1 MRSAAPNASAAPNS
15 SAAPNASAAPNVTGM
30 PGVPAVPGMEAA
42 AGTEEKPPSKE
53 LVKAKEEVQKKA
65 VEVQQAE
72 DEAQTVAE
80 RLATLDKNI
89 ELEQKHLKN
98 AQKQADNASEAR
110 NLLTEE
116 FEKKATQEGT
126 KQADLRELARKVREA
141 DGRFDTARKELRT
154 HTDRLDELHAER
166 AQLLSLQAEASHK
179 VEEAKKEAEAAE
191 QKVADLQN
199 PFAPMNMLRWT
210 IEHGPN
216 LLAIII
222 AMILLLWLS
231 KIFTRRIV
239 KIMAH
244 GGIRGSKDERED
256 RANTLVG
263 VFHNAVSV
271 TIWIGGLLM
280 ILQESGIPI
289 APLLGGAAVFGLA
302 VAFGAQNL
310 IRDYFYGFVIL
321 LENQYKINDVV
332 RIGDNSGQVE
342 RITLRMTVLRDLEGC
357 VHFIPNGQITS
368 VVNMTHGWSR
378 ALFDVG
384 VAYKENTDKVV
395 QVIEELGRELRKDPK
410 FKLMILEDLEML
422 GVDALGDSAV
432 VIKFFIKTRT
442 LKQWNVKREMLRRIK
457 LRFDELGIEIPFP
470 HRTVYH
476 HFENGDL
483 PQPET
488 QPQAQ
493 GGSHPLLRGQHQ
505 PSN

>member
-1 MRSAAPNASAAPNS
+1 M
-15 SAAPNASAAPNVTGM
+15 
-30 PGVPAVPGMEAA
+30 
-42 AGTEEKPPSKE
+42 
-53 LVKAKEEVQKKA
+53 KAKEEVQQKA
-65 VEVQQAE
+65 VEAQQAQE
-72 DEAQTVAE
+72 EAQTVTE
-80 RLATLDKNI
+80 RLETLDKNI
-89 ELEQKHLKN
+89 ELEQKHLQN
-98 AQKQADNASEAR
+98 AQKQADNASDAR
-110 NLLTEE
+110 AMLADE
-116 FEKKATQEGT
+116 FEKKSLDGA
-126 KQADLRELARKVREA
+126 KPADLRDLARKVREA
-141 DGRFDTARKELRT
+141 DARFATARKELRT
-154 HTDRLDELHAER
+154 HTERLDELHAER
-166 AQLLSLQAEASHK
+166 AQLLQLQAEASQK
-179 VEEAKKEAEAAE
+179 VEEAKREAEAAE
-191 QKVADLQN
+191 KKVANLQN
-199 PFAPMNMLRWT
+199 PFAPLNMLRWV
-210 IEHGPN
+210 IDHGPS
-216 LLAIII
+216 LLAIIL
-222 AMILLLWLS
+222 AMIFLHWVS
-231 KIFTRRIV
+231 KIFSRRIV
-239 KIMAH
+239 KLMANT
-244 GGIRGSKDERED
+244 GIRGSKEERED

-378 ALFDVG
+378 ALFEVG
-384 VAYKENTDKVV
+384 VAYKENTDQVV
-395 QVIEELGRELRKDPK
+395 AVIEELGRELRKDPK

-442 LKQWNVKREMLRRIK
+442 LKQWNIKREMLRRIK

-476 HFENGDL
+476 HFEDGDIS
-483 PQPET
+483 QPET
-488 QPQAQ
+488 QQQTP
-493 GGSHPLLRGQHQ
+493 GSHPLLRGQHQ
-505 PSN
+505 PTK